1 MKTIMMIFAFAFSFS
16 LTASAQVKEKNSDQN
31 PRAQQAY
38 EKYRQDAPRGVSSE
52 EHARSMGATVDST
65 YEAYD
70 PILVKEQE
78 KAGPQAAAPRVP
90 PRAQARACPQ
100 SWHEGRVPA
109 RPHRRW

>member
-1 MKTIMMIFAFAFSFS
+1 MKTIIMIFAFAFSFS

-78 KAGPQAAAPRVP
+78 KADRKQQRREFRQERKLE
-90 PRAQARACPQ
+90 RARNR
-100 SWHEGRVPA
+100 GMRGMFPA